1 MNEKDGASCRGL
13 WWASKESNSL
23 FLLASVFV
31 GFGRLKWNHGQERKE
46 GTRSAGVVARWFR
59 LRPPGGRVAGRNR
72 RTVQPVGKERENGQS
87 CDPVTQLADW
97 KIIERGNE
105 LALST
110 ASDPTAYLTAYLSI
124 YLQLLL
130 SARTFSPHQTE
141 IETANE

>member
-97 KIIERGNE
+97 KIIEKG
-105 LALST
+105 
-110 ASDPTAYLTAYLSI
+110 
-124 YLQLLL
+124 Q
-130 SARTFSPHQTE
+130 RTCTFNRQRPDCLPDCLPVHLPATPPLRTHIFTSS
-141 IETANE
+141 N